1 MSTISDVFERL
12 DELPLKDDSDAASR
26 ESESGTGD
34 ETDLDERAA
43 AETDTGAQEPPAP
56 GRGWRGWR
64 GWRGSRGRI
73 VVALAVVA
81 GAAAVATIGYLGWRL
96 HQVTAVDAAQQAAL
110 AAAKDYAVTLTTL
123 DANSIDENYTRA
135 LDGATGEFKE
145 AYSLGSA
152 QLRQTLIDNH
162 AAGNGVVVDAA
173 VKSATTT
180 HAEVL
185 LFVDQSITNAV
196 RTEPRIDRN
205 RIQMT
210 MELVDGRWLASEVE
224 LT

>member
-1 MSTISDVFERL
+1 MSTINNVFDRV
-12 DELPLKDDSDAASR
+12 DELPVKSDSDAASS
-26 ESESGTGD
+26 ESESSTGD
-34 ETDLDERAA
+34 ETDVDESAA
-43 AETDTGAQEPPAP
+43 AETDTAAQEPPAP
-56 GRGWRGWR
+56 RRGWRGWR
-64 GWRGSRGRI
+64 GRM
-73 VVALAVVA
+73 VVAVAVVG

-110 AAAKDYAVTLTTL
+110 AAATDYAVTLTTL